1 MANLSIE
8 ERLVHY
14 FLAMGA
20 QQVSE
25 TATSATLTF
34 VIGDQRV
41 NVVVVKSDVFTQSKI
56 IEAILGLGSLRGSSN
71 QLYLAAPRLLGASVD
86 AQVFRSY
93 GVGLLLYDERRINES
108 VPPQVLQIPQPA
120 PLIAS
125 PQPTAIPELAELRSM
140 YLEMKGS
147 IAELREEIQTYRK
160 TAVEGPVTTV
170 NPPRPTIMPPGPV
183 FAGSTGQLPS
193 FFANNPWLDVL
204 SKRGR
209 EQGEAYAG

>member
-1 MANLSIE
+1 VVNLSIE

-125 PQPTAIPELAELRSM
+125 PQPTAIAELVELRSM
-140 YLEMKGS
+140 YLEMKSS
-147 IAELREEIQTYRK
+147 IAELREEMQTYRK
-160 TAVEGPVTTV
+160 TAVEAPVSSV
-170 NPPRPTIMPPGPV
+170 DPQRPAIMPPEPV

-209 EQGEAYAG
+209 EQGEAYAC

>member
-1 MANLSIE
+1 
-8 ERLVHY
+8 
-14 FLAMGA
+14 
-20 QQVSE
+20 
-25 TATSATLTF
+25 
-34 VIGDQRV
+34 
-41 NVVVVKSDVFTQSKI
+41 
-56 IEAILGLGSLRGSSN
+56 
-71 QLYLAAPRLLGASVD
+71 
-86 AQVFRSY
+86 
-93 GVGLLLYDERRINES
+93 
-108 VPPQVLQIPQPA
+108 
-120 PLIAS
+120 
-125 PQPTAIPELAELRSM
+125 M

-170 NPPRPTIMPPGPV
+170 NPPRPTIMPPEPV

>member
-34 VIGDQRV
+34 VIGDLRV

-86 AQVFRSY
+86 ARVFRSY
-93 GVGLLLYDERRINES
+93 GVGLLLYDERRIDES

-125 PQPTAIPELAELRSM
+125 PQPTAIAELAQLRSM
-140 YLEMKGS
+140 YLEVKSS

-170 NPPRPTIMPPGPV
+170 NPPRPTIMPPEPV

-209 EQGEAYAG
+209 EQGGAYAG

>member
-1 MANLSIE
+1 VADISIE

-20 QQVSE
+20 QQINE
-25 TATSATLTF
+25 KPTSATLTF
-34 VIGDQRV
+34 IIGEQRV
-41 NVVVVKSDVFTQSKI
+41 NVVVVKSDIFTQSKI

-93 GVGLLLYDERRINES
+93 GVGLLLYDERRIDES

-125 PQPTAIPELAELRSM
+125 PQPAAIAEFAELRSM
-140 YLEMKGS
+140 YLEMKSS
-147 IAELREEIQTYRK
+147 IAELREEMQTYRK
-160 TAVEGPVTTV
+160 TAVEAHVSSGDPQ
-170 NPPRPTIMPPGPV
+170 RPAIMPREPV
-183 FAGSTGQLPS
+183 FDGGTGQLPS
-193 FFANNPWLDVL
+193 FFANNPWLDLL